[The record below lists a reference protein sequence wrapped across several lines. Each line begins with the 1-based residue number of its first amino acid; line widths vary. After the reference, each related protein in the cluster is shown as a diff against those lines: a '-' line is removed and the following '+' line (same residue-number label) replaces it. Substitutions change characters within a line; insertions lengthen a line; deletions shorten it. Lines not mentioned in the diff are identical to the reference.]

1 MTKFLTKPL
10 TLWILFALF
19 ILETIG
25 FAAIMAVWDFEVIDE
40 ISDPEKVRHHIAEMS
55 ALQRTVHAWTT
66 ATLDVAYP
74 LTYGP
79 LFAGFALRALKP
91 IFAVPA
97 IAVIPTDLTEGV
109 VQVLALTGSGDLIW
123 LKAYLTPLK
132 LVLFLIAMMIA
143 VGALGVMF
151 LRRKQSKTDTLEDG

>member
-1 MTKFLTKPL
+1 MTKFLTKPT

-19 ILETIG
+19 IVQSIG
-25 FAAIMAVWDFEVIDE
+25 FVVIMAVWDFEVIDE

-55 ALQRTVHAWTT
+55 ALQKSVHAWTT

-79 LFAGFALRALKP
+79 LFAGLALRAFKP
-91 IFAVPA
+91 VFALPA
-97 IAVIPTDLTEGV
+97 IAVIPTDLAEGF
-109 VQVLALTGSGDLIW
+109 VQVMALTGGSDLVW

-132 LVLFLIAMMIA
+132 LVFFLIAIVIA
-143 VGALGVMF
+143 LVALWLGF
-151 LRRKQSKTDTLEDG
+151 LRRKKSENDSLEA